1 MTTKVPSAL
10 PRHLA
15 IIMDGNGRWAERRGK
30 NRFFGH
36 FKGTRVA
43 KKIVEECSRVGL
55 EHLTLYTF
63 SMENWSRPEQEVSF
77 LMKLLAK
84 YLARERETLI
94 KNNIHFECIGQIER
108 LPRFAQEEI
117 SKTILATRNNTG
129 MKLKFALSYGG
140 RQEILEAAQNFA
152 QLVSEGKYQPH
163 ELTPELFSTLL
174 QTYPTPDPD
183 LIIRTSGEMRL
194 SNFLTWQSVYSE
206 IYITSTLWPDF
217 SADDLHLAF
226 RHFQT
231 RERRFG
237 KTTTQLQEGSALL

>member
-1 MTTKVPSAL
+1 MTNQSSTL

-43 KKIVEECSRVGL
+43 KKIIEECSRLGL

-63 SMENWSRPEQEVSF
+63 STENWARPATEVSF

-84 YLARERETLI
+84 YLIKERKTLI
-94 KNNIHFECIGQIER
+94 DNNIRFQCIGQIDR
-108 LPRFAQEEI
+108 LPRFAQDEI
-117 SKTILATRNNTG
+117 TKTILATQNNTG
-129 MKLKFALSYGG
+129 LKLFFALSYGG
-140 RQEILEAAQNFA
+140 RQEILQASQHFA
-152 QLVSEGKYQPH
+152 QLVKDG
-163 ELTPELFSTLL
+163 ELAPEDLTEERFASFLN
-174 QTYPTPDPD
+174 TYPSPDPD

-206 IYITSTLWPDF
+206 IYVTQTLWPDF
-217 SADDLHLAF
+217 TAENLHQALS
-226 RHFQT
+226 HYSL

-237 KTTTQLQEGSALL
+237 KTSSQILESSF

>member
-1 MTTKVPSAL
+1 MIRQVPSAL

-43 KKIVEECSRVGL
+43 KKMIEECSRFGI

-63 SMENWSRPEQEVSF
+63 STENWLRPEQEVSF

-84 YLARERETLI
+84 YLARERDTLI
-94 KNNIHFECIGQIER
+94 KNNIRFQCIGQIDR
-108 LPRFAQEEI
+108 LPRFAQDEI
-117 SKTILATRNNTG
+117 TKTIFATQNNSG
-129 MKLKFALSYGG
+129 MRLNFALSYGG
-140 RQEILEAAQNFA
+140 RQEIIEAAKQFA
-152 QLVSEGKYQPH
+152 ILVQQGRYQPQDLH
-163 ELTPELFSTLL
+163 AELFSTLL

-217 SADDLHLAF
+217 SEKDLIEALQHY
-226 RHFQT
+226 QQ

-237 KTTTQLQEGSALL
+237 KTTPQLVENAPEA